1 MLTQCRGCVLHTYN
15 IMDNSSASL
24 PANETSLNSPGF
36 MAYSIL
42 LAMTTAVAGAL
53 IVLTI
58 LALLMAASIPR
69 LVRLFLINLLLAGL
83 LVAASLMLMV
93 CTAAVLIAVST
104 HSPLPRYL
112 CRVYLWGFATG
123 VVARLWNLAAFSF
136 SILAIVRFGKKT
148 INWCTAAV
156 IIPILW
162 LVPMIISLYVI
173 LPYVY
178 GAQFVHGVACFPD
191 TNSTIIRQA
200 RYAFLA
206 TWTIFG
212 GLTPVLVSI
221 IVPIVCLCYIS
232 KNIVTEGTQYRKAMA
247 KLSLFLVVGG
257 SINFAGQ
264 ILPALFSFNS
274 AAPGVYLSYGSAVIS
289 LLPTPIIIMAYLKPL
304 REQAKKIVTCNQR
317 YTMIVKCHK
326 Y

>member
-1 MLTQCRGCVLHTYN
+1 
-15 IMDNSSASL
+15 MDNSSASL
-24 PANETSLNSPGF
+24 SANETSLNSPGF

-42 LAMTTAVAGAL
+42 LAMTTAVASAL
-53 IVLTI
+53 IVFTI

-69 LVRLFLINLLLAGL
+69 FVRLFLINLLLAGL

-123 VVARLWNLAAFSF
+123 GAARLSSLAAFSF

-148 INWCTAAV
+148 ISWCTAAV

-162 LVPMIISLYVI
+162 LVPMIVSLYVI

-178 GAQFVHGVACFPD
+178 EAQFVHGVACFPD

-221 IVPIVCLCYIS
+221 IVPIVCLCYIR

-264 ILPALFSFNS
+264 ILPTLLSFNS
-274 AAPGVYLSYGSAVIS
+274 EAPGVYLSYGLAVIS

-304 REQAKKIVTCNQR
+304 REQAKKIVTCNQW
-317 YTMIVKCHK
+317 YTMIGMCHK